1 MGDQSLMKKL
11 ILSGLLFSVW
21 LYADLSVSQI
31 ENMVKSIHEKRVG
44 FDLETLEST
53 KNPFV
58 KLEEENNVTTYV
70 IPKVQEEI
78 KVSLHAIMGGKAYI
92 NDAWADVND
101 SIMGYTLMYVGKRGV
116 VLRNGNHI
124 KKLFLHNDKN
134 DFIKIE
140 GR

>member
-1 MGDQSLMKKL
+1 MKKL

-31 ENMVKSIHEKRVG
+31 ENMVKRIHEKRVG

-124 KKLFLHNDKN
+124 KKLFLHDDKN